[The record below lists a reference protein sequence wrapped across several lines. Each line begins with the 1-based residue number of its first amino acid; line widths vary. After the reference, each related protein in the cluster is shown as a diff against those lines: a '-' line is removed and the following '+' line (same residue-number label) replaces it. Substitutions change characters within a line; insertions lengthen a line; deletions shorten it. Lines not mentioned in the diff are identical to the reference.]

1 MEKLKQILTAC
12 LFLILPLCGCADSE
26 AEEVRQRY
34 ASLPDGLYAVIVT
47 DKGDIVLQLY
57 FEGTPMTVANFVGLA
72 EGTIRTTYRE
82 GKPFYDGLTFHGPG
96 YKFRDEFVYEL
107 KHDSEGV
114 LSMANSGPNTNG
126 SQFFITLSATPHLD
140 YIHTVFGKV
149 VEGMDVVKQI
159 KQGDEMKRVII
170 VRNGEKAE
178 KFIVDDEVFT
188 KHRSTLSE
196 RRRIFEEKMNE
207 NVLAQVG
214 KDFGK
219 AIEAANGIRYIVEK
233 NGDGPRPQT
242 GNTVTV
248 HYTGRL
254 TDGQIFDSSVGRAP
268 FTFQVGT
275 GQVIKGWDQMVG
287 EKRRKTQSSASP
299 RHGLRQ
305 PRRRP
310 YSAEFVA
317 GV

>member
-1 MEKLKQILTAC
+1 
-12 LFLILPLCGCADSE
+12 
-26 AEEVRQRY
+26 
-34 ASLPDGLYAVIVT
+34 
-47 DKGDIVLQLY
+47 
-57 FEGTPMTVANFVGLA
+57 
-72 EGTIRTTYRE
+72 
-82 GKPFYDGLTFHGPG
+82 
-96 YKFRDEFVYEL
+96 
-107 KHDSEGV
+107 
-114 LSMANSGPNTNG
+114 MANSGPNTNG

-287 EKRRKTQSSASP
+287 EMRKGEKRKVLLPPDMAYGSRGAGPIPPNSW
-299 RHGLRQ
+299 LVFEIEVLDI
-305 PRRRP
+305 
-310 YSAEFVA
+310 AE
-317 GV
+317 